1 MTFTLEVAS
10 MFASYD
16 LQSDSGKTFFS
27 LRLLRFCL
35 IKKIVLCYKFLEKQQ
50 KSQQIS

>member
-16 LQSDSGKTFFS
+16 LQSDSGKTFS

-35 IKKIVLCYKFLEKQQ
+35 IKKIILCYKFLEKQQ